1 MYQKVSMKFC
11 EVDPLRTSI
20 SKEEKQDR
28 LRGSSLYDAD
38 LSTLTI
44 WSCDT

>member
-1 MYQKVSMKFC
+1 METFTDDSDSLS
-11 EVDPLRTSI
+11 DPGVPTLRS
-20 SKEEKQDR
+20 
-28 LRGSSLYDAD
+28 D